1 MKHNHS
7 ESLNLLKTAKGQI
20 DAIIRMTEDDRY
32 CVDISTQIMAVSALL
47 KKANLVI
54 LKNHIESCVKDSFED
69 GSHEEKLNEVID
81 VLSKYLK

>member
-1 MKHNHS
+1 MKHNHT

>member
-47 KKANLVI
+47 KKANLTI
-54 LKNHIESCVKDSFED
+54 LKNHIESCVKDSFSD

>member
-1 MKHNHS
+1 MKHNHT

-54 LKNHIESCVKDSFED
+54 LKNHIESCVKDSFND